1 MSLPNR
7 RRAVAPARNLV
18 CALTALA
25 VATASC
31 SSMHKVPVV
40 QTSPGQPI
48 AWQVKAGDTIRITL
62 RDGGSAEFKVQSV
75 TPDAI
80 IASDGTRFEQA
91 NITSV
96 ERPGFSAGKTIGLGV
111 GVGVIAFYILA
122 LTFFNSLFGGGG
134 PDQPQILGIAP

>member
-1 MSLPNR
+1 MSLPNHR
-7 RRAVAPARNLV
+7 RSVALSRSLV

-48 AWQVKAGDTIRITL
+48 AWQVKTGDTIRVTL
-62 RDGGSAEFKVQSV
+62 RDGGSSEFKVQSV

-80 IASDGTRFEQA
+80 ISSDGARFENA
-91 NITSV
+91 NITQV
-96 ERPGFSAGKTIGLGV
+96 ERRGISGGKTAGAVGAGLGIFAIV
-111 GVGVIAFYILA
+111 LLAAAAASIGVL
-122 LTFFNSLFGGGG
+122 LGGGA
-134 PDQPQILGIAP
+134 PDHEVAQ